1 MDVNKTGE
9 FLAALR
15 KSQGYTQQEVA
26 DHLNISNKTISKWE
40 QGKGYPDLTML
51 PVLAEFY
58 RVTVDEI
65 LAGEKMNRQTEPD
78 RQRGTELRRRL
89 VGRMELHVDLC
100 MLGVFLSVLLAGIFA
115 YSMGCFLLSILAAG
129 ILLAGILVLNYELK
143 SAEGTLEEAER
154 GKVCRTAGQ
163 KTFLAM
169 GLILLSSLFTPYL
182 TVPYRYYPDED
193 VLERA
198 VLWAHLW
205 AAVCTAGMI
214 GLWDFIQKRW
224 GTFLDRTS
232 AILCGAGLILLNVF
246 AAVKGYWEEYIS
258 LWLEAMGSPH
268 SWRLAHRMIVL
279 CLFMGVGLIAVG
291 VVRQLRQE
299 RRR

>member
-65 LAGEKMNRQTEPD
+65 LAGERMNRQTEPD
-78 RQRGTELRRRL
+78 QQRGTELRRRL
-89 VGRMELHVDLC
+89 LGRVELHFDLC

-115 YSMGCFLLSILAAG
+115 YSMGCLLLSILAAG
-129 ILLAGILVLNYELK
+129 ILLAGSLVLNYEVR
-143 SAEGTLEEAER
+143 SAEGTLDEAER
-154 GKVCRTAGQ
+154 GKLCRTAGQ

-169 GLILLSSLFTPYL
+169 GLILWSSVFNPYVTASYKMSL
-182 TVPYRYYPDED
+182 G
-193 VLERA
+193 
-198 VLWAHLW
+198 AHLW

-214 GLWDFIQKRW
+214 GLWGFVQKRW

-232 AILCGAGLILLNVF
+232 AILCGAGLILQNVF
-246 AAVKGYWEEYIS
+246 AAVNGYLRNFIM
-258 LWLEAMGSPH
+258 LWLETMGYPH
-268 SWRLAHRMIVL
+268 SWHLAHKIIL
-279 CLFMGVGLIAVG
+279 LLHFMGVGLIAVG

>member
-65 LAGEKMNRQTEPD
+65 LAGEKINRQTEPD
-78 RQRGTELRRRL
+78 RQRGAELRRRL
-89 VGRMELHVDLC
+89 VGRTELHFDLC

-115 YSMGCFLLSILAAG
+115 YSIGCLLLSILAAG
-129 ILLAGILVLNYELK
+129 ILLAGILVLSYELR
-143 SAEGTLEEAER
+143 SAEGALEEAER
-154 GKVCRTAGQ
+154 GKLCRTAGQ

-169 GLILLSSLFTPYL
+169 GLILWSSLFTPYL
-182 TVPYRYYPDED
+182 TAPYAYNSDPNAIET
-193 VLERA
+193 A

-214 GLWDFIQKRW
+214 ALWVFVQKHW
-224 GTFLDRTS
+224 GTFLNRTS
-232 AILCGAGLILLNVF
+232 AILSGAGLILLNVF
-246 AAVKGYWEEYIS
+246 AAVKGYWHEFIS
-258 LWLEAMGSPH
+258 LRLEGMGFPN

-279 CLFMGVGLIAVG
+279 CIFVGVGLIAVG
-291 VVRQLRQE
+291 VARQLRQE
-299 RRR
+299 SRR